1 MWKMGIEVPKWRNV
15 LAYTLEIATDMKMVR
30 MNTRKILAVSLAL
43 ALNTLVQPTQVHSA
57 ESDDVGYY
65 GSVLATRK
73 ASSAAEHMKKG
84 EYGEAQSDFRMLIGM
99 MPKQED
105 FYVGLYKA
113 SYKMNQWDQVALA
126 LEELCNLNPTY
137 KEKLILE
144 RGECFYHLNRYAE
157 AEPLLKQALAKVSEP
172 SMIEDKYKFLLAKSI
187 IEHQRIVGKII
198 VGKDKEKIVAEKYK
212 ETHAEDFHENTS
224 RAGLNLE
231 NAYLK
236 SESVL
241 LCEYTGYEKRKDIT
255 YYQPPLAKFHIEKYY
270 KGSKLN
276 PSLPVRFEFN
286 EGLEGQKRPKD
297 WKFGEELMPK
307 IGSKWIIFIE
317 NAVPVDGMFETFHG
331 SYGRQSYSDETLDEV
346 LNILEKHKG
355 QSR

>member
-1 MWKMGIEVPKWRNV
+1 
-15 LAYTLEIATDMKMVR
+15 MKMVR
-30 MNTRKILAVSLAL
+30 TNTRKILAVSLAL
-43 ALNTLVQPTQVHSA
+43 ALNMMTQTASVHSA

-84 EYGEAQSDFRMLIGM
+84 EYGEAQADFRQLIGM

-113 SYKMNQWDQVALA
+113 SMKLQQWDQVALA

-137 KEKLILE
+137 KEKLTLE

-157 AEPLLKQALAKVSEP
+157 AEPLLKQALGKVSEP
-172 SMIEDKYKFLLAKSI
+172 SFIEDKYKFLMAKSI
-187 IEHQRIVGKII
+187 IEHQKIVGKIVI
-198 VGKDKEKIVAEKYK
+198 GKDKEKIVAEKYK
-212 ETHAEDFHENTS
+212 ETHAEDYHEDTS

-236 SESVL
+236 SESIVIA
-241 LCEYTGYEKRKDIT
+241 EYKGYEKKREIT
-255 YYQPPLAKFHIEKYY
+255 YFQPPLAYYQIEKYW

-276 PSLPVRFEFN
+276 PRMPIRYEFH
-286 EGLEGQKRPKD
+286 EGLHGQGRPKD
-297 WKFGEELMPK
+297 WKFTEELMPK

-331 SYGRQSYSDETLDEV
+331 SYGRQEYTDENIDKV
-346 LNILEKHKG
+346 LAILEKHKG
-355 QSR
+355 QTR